1 LLRLIGGT
9 TYFQKI
15 YKFLHCRLFTI
26 LFDCLWSWALAPF
39 VAFKSILEFQVI
51 VDIVAITRKTQS
63 NHFLLQEKEQRK
75 FEQMVK
81 EAETEEDYERAK
93 KLLEENERKTRTL
106 QQTAE
111 LRRLAA
117 ELKKKNTAAADKLA
131 AEDAAEAEEV
141 EAATQ
146 AAAAAAA
153 GTVHFSAENETV
165 NLQLPRRQ

>member
-1 LLRLIGGT
+1 
-9 TYFQKI
+9 
-15 YKFLHCRLFTI
+15 
-26 LFDCLWSWALAPF
+26 
-39 VAFKSILEFQVI
+39 
-51 VDIVAITRKTQS
+51 
-63 NHFLLQEKEQRK
+63 
-75 FEQMVK
+75 MVK
-81 EAETEEDYERAK
+81 DAETEEDYERAK

>member
-1 LLRLIGGT
+1 LLRHIGGT

-15 YKFLHCRLFTI
+15 TNFLDCRLFTI

-51 VDIVAITRKTQS
+51 VNIVEITRKTQS
-63 NHFLLQEKEQRK
+63 HFLLQEKEQRK

-81 EAETEEDYERAK
+81 DAETEEDYERAK